1 MRQPHSVLDAAS
13 VVDAPPLLSFVN
25 VSQRYP
31 DGNHEIAVLDEVSF
45 DVDGG
50 TFVGLFG
57 ARRSGKSTVL
67 RLAAGVEEPSAGAV
81 RFKGRDI
88 AEMSVVDRERLLR
101 DAIGLVSADDWRP
114 SPKERVIDYVALSLG
129 SDGPALRDARRQARG
144 VLARVGMAAGA
155 DELARSLSA
164 GERMR
169 IVLARA
175 LVREP
180 RLLLV
185 DEPAVMPSLS
195 ERDEL
200 YELLRL
206 IAREQNMTLMI
217 ASEEMAPLHG
227 AGVLMSLADGELCST
242 DERGTVVQLP
252 RRSLAG
258 AERRGR

>member
-1 MRQPHSVLDAAS
+1 MRTHSAS
-13 VVDAPPLLSFVN
+13 VVDAASPLLSFVN

-31 DGNHEIAVLDEVSF
+31 DGSREIAVLDEVSF
-45 DVDGG
+45 DIDGG
-50 TFVGLFG
+50 TFVGIFG
-57 ARRSGKSTVL
+57 VRRSGKSTVL
-67 RLAAGVEEPSAGAV
+67 RLAAGVEEPSAGTV

-88 AEMSVVDRERLLR
+88 AEMAVVDRERLLR

-129 SDGPALRDARRQARG
+129 SDGPALREARCRARG
-144 VLARVGMAAGA
+144 VLARVGMADGA

-180 RLLLV
+180 CLLLV

-206 IAREQNMTLMI
+206 IAREQNMTLVI

-227 AGVLMSLADGELCST
+227 AGVVMSIADGELCST
-242 DERGTVVQLP
+242 DERGTVVQLH
-252 RRSLAG
+252 RRGLVG